1 MVVISGIVFG
11 IMPGTVAYCYSQGAT
26 PMLMMLARSVLF
38 ELILLPVMLKKKNT
52 WELYRKTWKQYLLLT
67 VTGTGTPLLLFTA
80 YQYIPTGTT
89 TTIHFLYPAMVVL
102 ACVLLFREKLSK
114 IRGISVALCLAG
126 ILLMVDTTVSNLNIT
141 GVLIALA
148 SSITWAAYI
157 ILLDKADLQGA
168 TSEQIMFY
176 TGFSSIVLM
185 TVCGLAAGQLTVS
198 VTPIGWAAIAAS
210 NLFISVFGSLF
221 FIMGVRHTDAQV
233 SAVASTLEPIVS
245 IVIGVLFLNETL
257 TLRSGIG
264 SVLILGAVILLAL
277 YGDKE
282 T

>member
-1 MVVISGIVFG
+1 MKPSQKGLLMVVISGIVFG

-38 ELILLPVMLKKKNT
+38 NLILLPVMLKKKNT
-52 WELYRKTWKQYLLLT
+52 WDLYRRTWKQYILLT
-67 VTGTGTPLLLFTA
+67 LTGTGTPLLLFTA

-126 ILLMVDTTVSNLNIT
+126 ILLMVDTTVSNLSIT

-176 TGFSSIVLM
+176 TGISSIVM
-185 TVCGLAAGQLTVS
+185 MA
-198 VTPIGWAAIAAS
+198 
-210 NLFISVFGSLF
+210 VFGS
-221 FIMGVRHTDAQV
+221 V
-233 SAVASTLEPIVS
+233 
-245 IVIGVLFLNETL
+245 
-257 TLRSGIG
+257 G
-264 SVLILGAVILLAL
+264 SSLSNVVM
-277 YGDKE
+277 
-282 T
+282 